1 MARNAIPLDLGDVI
15 NLRDLEQALENLNRL
30 PSVESRI
37 ELSAADGPEAEPTF
51 LLMMPEAKQQAST
64 KRV

>member
-1 MARNAIPLDLGDVI
+1 
-15 NLRDLEQALENLNRL
+15 
-30 PSVESRI
+30 VESRI